1 MYLSHAANQ
10 ARNIEMHRRAADYR
24 RAAGFKRGGSSVRS
38 SFRALRGGRSER
50 QPALRPAS
58 SAPLR

>member
-10 ARNIEMHRRAADYR
+10 ARMNEMHRRAAESR
-24 RAAGFKRGGSSVRS
+24 RAAGFRRGDRPL
-38 SFRALRGGRSER
+38 RAAIQALRGSRSGHR
-50 QPALRPAS
+50 PALRPAR